1 MLAALKDDMLQ
12 PDTIEAFVSE
22 YVTESNR
29 LTRECDRDG
38 AAHRQELKGVEAGI
52 QRLTNAILNGV
63 DAMLVRDELNR
74 LGRRKAGLEEMLGAT
89 TEPSVPAL
97 FHPKLAQVY
106 RAKVRDVLA
115 AYTNEAS
122 RAQAQDVIRRLIERI
137 VLTPVDGVLRVEM
150 TGDLAA
156 MLMISP
162 AGTRKNTPEAVASG
176 ARQIKMVA
184 GTGFE
189 PVTFRL

>member
-1 MLAALKDDMLQ
+1 M
-12 PDTIEAFVSE
+12 PSRI
-22 YVTESNR
+22 
-29 LTRECDRDG
+29 
-38 AAHRQELKGVEAGI
+38 VEA
-52 QRLTNAILNGV
+52 
-63 DAMLVRDELNR
+63 
-74 LGRRKAGLEEMLGAT
+74 

-106 RAKVRDVLA
+106 RDKVEDLLA
-115 AYTNEAS
+115 AYSSEA
-122 RAQAQDVIRRLIERI
+122 RRTQAQEIIRGLIEHV

-156 MLMISP
+156 MLTISQ
-162 AGTRKNTPEAVASG
+162 AGGRKNTPGAAASG
-176 ARQIKMVA
+176 VRQVKLVA